1 MRIYHGLTGTAV
13 KCKTADPPFS
23 WRTALLEGPCGWWN
37 STAFGINPVRGWGVG
52 SGAPGED
59 LSLAYLGFGINEAH
73 SMLIDGN

>member
-1 MRIYHGLTGTAV
+1 MPRAHRNSSEVQDCGSPILVEECSTGRSMWLVEQHSLWDDLCKGL
-13 KCKTADPPFS
+13 
-23 WRTALLEGPCGWWN
+23 
-37 STAFGINPVRGWGVG
+37 GVG